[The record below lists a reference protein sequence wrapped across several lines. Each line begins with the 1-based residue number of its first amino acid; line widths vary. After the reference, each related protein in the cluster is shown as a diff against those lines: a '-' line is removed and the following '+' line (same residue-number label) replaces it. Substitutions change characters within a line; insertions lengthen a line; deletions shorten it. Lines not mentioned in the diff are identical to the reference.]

1 MEERPLIDYIQYKK
15 DRSFEA
21 IEDIQ
26 KMIDNGM
33 LSAAMNRIYYAG
45 FYIVSALLLLD
56 GFSTSKHRQLIAYFN
71 KEYIKTGKIPVD
83 IGEILNESYNNRLAA
98 DYHDFVFLTKTQVEE
113 FYDQIKEFVSLIDK
127 MIKDRIK
134 E

>member
-1 MEERPLIDYIQYKK
+1 M
-15 DRSFEA
+15 
-21 IEDIQ
+21 
-26 KMIDNGM
+26 
-33 LSAAMNRIYYAG
+33 
-45 FYIVSALLLLD
+45 D

-71 KEYIKTGKIPVD
+71 REYIKTGKIPVD

-113 FYDQIKEFVSLIDK
+113 FYNQIKEFVSLIDK
-127 MIKDRIK
+127 MINDRIK

>member
-1 MEERPLIDYIQYKK
+1 M
-15 DRSFEA
+15 
-21 IEDIQ
+21 IE
-26 KMIDNGM
+26 NGM

-56 GFSTSKHRQLIAYFN
+56 GFSTSKHRQLIGYFN
-71 KEYIKTGKIPVD
+71 REYIKTGKIPVD

-113 FYDQIKEFVSLIDK
+113 FYNQIKEFVRLIDK
-127 MIKDRIK
+127 MIKTRIK